1 MRNSGGHLG
10 GTVRRLGLVLALGT
24 VLAAAEDLRAA
35 PDEEQPRGL
44 PPGLPPAKPPLR
56 LVPPPLPATEPRPEP
71 APGTPPKPAAEPTP
85 ARGALRRASRVAK
98 PVLVVAVLL
107 AWAWFMLPQA
117 LGGRAGWVLVDGTS
131 MLPHYHT
138 GDLVLVERQSS
149 YHVGQ
154 VIAYRVP
161 QGDPMAGAQ
170 VIHRIVGGD
179 AQHGF
184 VVQGD
189 NRTAPDIW
197 HPQPKDIVGAQLLRI
212 PDALLVLRYLRSP
225 LLLGLLAASFV
236 LALVLG
242 GRQDDEPE
250 PGGA

>member
-1 MRNSGGHLG
+1 MRDSRGHLG

-24 VLAAAEDLRAA
+24 VLAAAEGLRAPPPA
-35 PDEEQPRGL
+35 DEQPHAL
-44 PPGLPPAKPPLR
+44 PPGLHPTPPPLR
-56 LVPPPLPATEPRPEP
+56 LVPPPAPETTPNTATDEP
-71 APGTPPKPAAEPTP
+71 APVRETLHR
-85 ARGALRRASRVAK
+85 ARRVAK

-149 YHVGQ
+149 YHAGQ

-161 QGDPMAGAQ
+161 KGDPMAGAQ

-179 AQHGF
+179 AQRGF

-197 HPQPKDIVGAQLLRI
+197 HPKPKDIVGAQLLRI

-225 LLLGLLAASFV
+225 LLLGLLASSFV

-242 GRQDDEPE
+242 GRKNDESAPD
-250 PGGA
+250 GS

>member
-1 MRNSGGHLG
+1 MRSSGAL
-10 GTVRRLGLVLALGT
+10 RRLGLVLALGT
-24 VLAAAEDLRAA
+24 VLAAAEDLRAPA
-35 PDEEQPRGL
+35 PADERLPAPPRT
-44 PPGLPPAKPPLR
+44 PLR
-56 LVPPPLPATEPRPEP
+56 LVPAPAPAPAPEP
-71 APGTPPKPAAEPTP
+71 AVLPGPAAERAEVQSPF
-85 ARGALRRASRVAK
+85 RRVLRFAK
-98 PVLVVAVLL
+98 PVLVVAVVA

-138 GDLVLVERQSS
+138 GDLVLVERRST

-154 VIAYRVP
+154 VIAYRIP
-161 QGDPMAGAQ
+161 KGDPMAGAQ

-179 AQHGF
+179 ATHGF

-197 HPQPKDIVGAQLLRI
+197 HPKPQDIVGAKLLRI

-225 LLLGLLAASFV
+225 LLLGLFAASFV
-236 LALVLG
+236 LISVLG
-242 GRQDDEPE
+242 RGKDEEPE
-250 PGGA
+250 RDDA